1 VASLSDAGCVFCAIV
16 AGTSPSFRIAE
27 SDRALAFL
35 DINPATEGHTLVI
48 PKRHAVDIWD
58 LDPEDGRAVW
68 SLGQDVAA
76 QLRDRLHPEGM
87 TLFQANAAAG
97 WQDVFH
103 MHLHL
108 VPRRTGDGLVKPW
121 RIVAG
126 DPDEL
131 AGVADRLR

>member
-1 VASLSDAGCVFCAIV
+1 MSDTGCVFCAIV
-16 AGTSPSFRIAE
+16 AGTSPSHRIAG

-35 DINPATEGHTLVI
+35 DINPATEGHTLVV

-76 QLRDRLHPEGM
+76 LLRERLHPDGM

-97 WQDVFH
+97 WQIEFH
-103 MHLHL
+103 LHLHL
-108 VPRRTGDGLVKPW
+108 VPRWEGDGLIKPW
-121 RIVAG
+121 TIVPG

-131 AGVADRLR
+131 ASVAERLRADL

>member
-1 VASLSDAGCVFCAIV
+1 VSDPGCVFCAIV
-16 AGTSPSFRIAE
+16 AGTSPSYAVAE

-48 PKRHAVDIWD
+48 PKHHAVDIWD

-68 SLGQDVAA
+68 SLGQEAA
-76 QLRDRLHPEGM
+76 ALLRDRLHPDGM

-108 VPRRTGDGLVKPW
+108 VPRSKHDGLVKPW
-121 RIVAG
+121 RIVPG
-126 DPDEL
+126 DPDGL
-131 AGVADRLR
+131 AAVAERLR